1 MKNKKIKILEHA
13 FASSAGAYYNINLT
27 KNIVPGTMYQF
38 IDDKEYSLNEQM
50 GLPEN
55 AYFTDVVTYWG
66 QYLDPKEQDDYY
78 DFFSIENLLKKYAHG
93 EDHVSLK

>member
-55 AYFTDVVTYWG
+55 G
-66 QYLDPKEQDDYY
+66 KELINTIYSFCD
-78 DFFSIENLLKKYAHG
+78 LKRIIK
-93 EDHVSLK
+93 